1 MIYSMSWWQ
10 WVSLWMQTWGGGNW
24 LGPWGRMRL
33 HAAVLGCTG
42 KGASHGELVQWG
54 AGSWHPVLG
63 NAAACREPCAVPG
76 QFLSIGLNLSCVQGG
91 HSPVLG
97 APGSSQRLNPAH
109 GDENLLG
116 DSWVIASLLWLTF
129 SDKMG
134 WVKASQQPC
143 SRFGWIHKARPG
155 WRCWDV
161 PLAATAACREVS
173 SDSSS
178 SQGLVSSQAHRD
190 RTRCT
195 THALQQGRAPAA
207 LTSRGKGWS
216 KSQLLQNLPLSAF
229 CCSCWGMVCTNTVC

>member
-1 MIYSMSWWQ
+1 MA
-10 WVSLWMQTWGGGNW
+10 VSVSVNADLGGELAGTT
-24 LGPWGRMRL
+24 GQDEAPRRGAGL
-33 HAAVLGCTG
+33 HRT
-42 KGASHGELVQWG
+42 GASRGELVQWG

-63 NAAACREPCAVPG
+63 KAAACREPCAVPG
-76 QFLSIGLNLSCVQGG
+76 HFLSIGLNLSCVQGG

-97 APGSSQRLNPAH
+97 APGSSQRLNPAR
-109 GDENLLG
+109 GGWKFARRQIMIIFLLR
-116 DSWVIASLLWLTF
+116 LTF
-129 SDKMG
+129 SDKKMG
-134 WVKASQQPC
+134 CVKASQQPC
-143 SRFGWIHKARPG
+143 SRFGWIHKVHPG

-161 PLAATAACREVS
+161 PLAATVACWEVS

-178 SQGLVSSQAHRD
+178 SQGLVSSQARSD